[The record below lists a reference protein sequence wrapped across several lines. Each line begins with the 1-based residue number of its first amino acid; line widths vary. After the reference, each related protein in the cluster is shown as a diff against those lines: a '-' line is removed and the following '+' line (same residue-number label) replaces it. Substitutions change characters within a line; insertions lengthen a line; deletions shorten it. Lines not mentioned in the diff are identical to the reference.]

1 MNANR
6 FALLARAS
14 ALILTTLTAA
24 GAQATPR
31 CDNPVFAVDRVAC
44 EKAKESPEALRR
56 FIARTQSI
64 HMLYFWDYMS
74 ESELDRHHARQQAP
88 DQRLARES
96 KASTQDA
103 AAR

>member
-1 MNANR
+1 MNVNR
-6 FALLARAS
+6 SALLARAS
-14 ALILTTLTAA
+14 ALILTTLTVA

-31 CDNPVFAVDRVAC
+31 CDKPAFDVDRVAC
-44 EKAKESPEALRR
+44 AKAKESPEALRR

-88 DQRLARES
+88 DRRLASES
-96 KASTQDA
+96 TASAQDA
-103 AAR
+103 GAR